1 MLWWINF
8 NLLEEKISHF
18 SLFFD
23 DRLDVSLRI
32 SFLLVLSNGGSR
44 IKVQRWMNDEN
55 MNHEG
60 DEDEVIRVFTWDLTF
75 INSTFT
81 RSQINYIHKRGKQL
95 MLARGYDEMQKISVI
110 SQIPITFDVAF
121 ADIMAVCHK
130 YPTGETIRDIR
141 ILISEDESQI
151 TPLI

>member
-1 MLWWINF
+1 MD
-8 NLLEEKISHF
+8 E
-18 SLFFD
+18 
-23 DRLDVSLRI
+23 
-32 SFLLVLSNGGSR
+32 
-44 IKVQRWMNDEN
+44 NDEN

-60 DEDEVIRVFTWDLTF
+60 DEDEVIRVITWDLTF

-95 MLARGYDEMQKISVI
+95 LLARGYDEMQKSSVI

-121 ADIMAVCHK
+121 ADIMAVCHI
-130 YPTGETIRDIR
+130 YPDWRNHIRDIR

-151 TPLI
+151 TPLRVFTFNWLTKNN

>member
-1 MLWWINF
+1 MGLDFHQF
-8 NLLEEKISHF
+8 NIYKKS
-18 SLFFD
+18 
-23 DRLDVSLRI
+23 
-32 SFLLVLSNGGSR
+32 
-44 IKVQRWMNDEN
+44 
-55 MNHEG
+55 
-60 DEDEVIRVFTWDLTF
+60 
-75 INSTFT
+75 
-81 RSQINYIHKRGKQL
+81 INYIHKRGKQL
-95 MLARGYDEMQKISVI
+95 LLARGYDEMQKSSVI